1 MTQSDRDNK
10 KGTEYNKGVIMT
22 DDLLT
27 VNELAKIAK
36 VSRQTI
42 YSWIKEGL
50 KPETLKP
57 KRFLWKD
64 VKDWMNSRSL
74 K

>member
-1 MTQSDRDNK
+1 
-10 KGTEYNKGVIMT
+10 MT

-64 VKDWMNSRSL
+64 VKDWMNSRSF